1 MSQNYLYRYI
11 YIEKLAASER
21 GRKILAKFKTLVPTE
36 ENREKLASLKKA
48 GLLPDGIFE

>member
-11 YIEKLAASER
+11 YIEKLEVSER
-21 GRKILAKFKTLVPTE
+21 D
-36 ENREKLASLKKA
+36 REKLANFKKA